1 MALGLGVVF
10 FGYWVSLFGFA
21 SLRGPGVGFVDLIV
35 PGRTVNWPA
44 GGSGADGSQPATITP
59 AGISSLDNATCAEI
73 KAFSPATIAAILK
86 EDPNFA
92 LRLLTCGLPGPLGTT
107 QRPPASAGSA

>member
-10 FGYWVSLFGFA
+10 FGYWVGLFGFA

-44 GGSGADGSQPATITP
+44 GGSGADSSGVATSTP
-59 AGISSLDNATCAEI
+59 AAIATFDKMTCAKI
-73 KAFSPATIAAILK
+73 KAQSPATIAAILK